1 LGATLTT
8 KITKELRM
16 NQHEINEWLDFL
28 CVKDGENFR
37 RCRSDEE
44 RISVIENLL
53 YHAKKDRMSEEDVKV
68 CKTALKDLLEKVESN
83 PTEVVSQSTIKT
95 LEQRVVNNY
104 SKEFNLTH

>member
-1 LGATLTT
+1 
-8 KITKELRM
+8 
-16 NQHEINEWLDFL
+16 
-28 CVKDGENFR
+28 
-37 RCRSDEE
+37 
-44 RISVIENLL
+44 
-53 YHAKKDRMSEEDVKV
+53 MSEEDVKV